1 MDRVHE
7 RAAEDRHR
15 KDPEIQAAL
24 VNVLRAAVLF
34 FALVGSAMAQTY
46 PARPVKLIVP
56 FPPGGNTD
64 IVGRLIAQ
72 KLGESLGQQVYIENR
87 GGAGGTIGAEA
98 AAKSPPDGYTIFF
111 GTTGTLTS
119 APALQPD
126 LRYDPVKA
134 FAPISTLASAPV
146 VVIAGG
152 HVPANSLQE
161 LIQLAKSRPGSMKF
175 GSAGTGHFVHLAGE
189 MFKGAAGVD
198 LLHVPYKGVAPA
210 LVDLFGGRIDLM
222 FDVLSQYEPHLQS
235 GKVRALAV
243 ANPKRLARLPNVST
257 TAEAGIPGYELAT
270 WFGLLAPAGTPGET
284 VMRLN
289 SEVLKSLSAR
299 DVIETL
305 EKIGF
310 EAAGNS
316 PQQFAAMIAED
327 IGKWRQVVKAAGI
340 KLD

>member
-1 MDRVHE
+1 M
-7 RAAEDRHR
+7 
-15 KDPEIQAAL
+15 
-24 VNVLRAAVLF
+24 NSVLRIALMLLMLAGNAA
-34 FALVGSAMAQTY
+34 AQTY
-46 PARPVKLIVP
+46 PTRPVKVIVP

-64 IVGRLIAQ
+64 IVGRLISQ
-72 KLGESLGQQVYIENR
+72 KLSDTMGQQVYIENR

-98 AAKSPPDGYTIFF
+98 AAKSLPDGYTIFF

-161 LIQLAKSRPGSMKF
+161 LVQLAKSRPGALKF

-189 MFKGAAGVD
+189 MFKGAAGLD
-198 LLHVPYKGVAPA
+198 LLHVPYKGVNPA
-210 LVDLFGGRIDLM
+210 LTDLLGGRIDLM
-222 FDVLSQYEPHLQS
+222 FDVLSQYEPLLQS

-243 ANPKRLARLPNVST
+243 ANPKRLARLPNVPT
-257 TAEAGIPGYELAT
+257 TAEAGMPGYELAT
-270 WFGLLAPAGTPGET
+270 WFGLLAPAGTPPEAVT
-284 VMRLN
+284 RLN
-289 SEVLKSLSAR
+289 SEVLKALATR
-299 DVIETL
+299 EVIDTL

-316 PQQFAAMIAED
+316 PQQFSAMIADD
-327 IGKWRQVVKAAGI
+327 ISKWRQVVKAAGI